1 MYLRGKAAT
10 ISSSILPSS
19 EKFLERLNFE
29 SANRASSDIFVLN
42 VVNFR
47 YLIIRINQTRVT
59 IGFIWKIKICIH
71 NLLEIFS
78 SVSVRSRNKFQWDKS
93 NVKKKSKGQGGV
105 VDARSGQSVVCS
117 VA

>member
-42 VVNFR
+42 FR
-47 YLIIRINQTRVT
+47 YLIIRINQIRVT